1 MTESDVELVRMY
13 RILDYASHRLAQ
25 ENAVV
30 GRLQSVASTFIAF
43 SISAIGAVIAL
54 EIPDLLLLLTIL
66 FSLSALLISSVLM
79 IRASMTQVSETRDLG
94 KTAWFNRGNNT
105 VDGKRSEG
113 YKIAQSNED
122 LVNFRE
128 NLQLNEPDWKNDC
141 SSHILQLFNTQKAR
155 MVQIENMNDA
165 FRKGMYTSVCILII
179 GFILNTVL
187 FTLEFLQT
195 MNP

>member
-1 MTESDVELVRMY
+1 MTESDVELERMY
-13 RILDYASHRLAQ
+13 RTLDYASHRLAQ
-25 ENAVV
+25 ENIVV

-43 SISAIGAVIAL
+43 SISAIAAVIAL
-54 EIPDLLLLLTIL
+54 EITDYILLYTVL

-94 KTAWFNRGNNT
+94 KTAWFNKGNNT
-105 VDGKRSEG
+105 SDGKKSEG
-113 YKIAQSNED
+113 YKITQSNED

-128 NLQLNEPDWKNDC
+128 ILQLNEADWKNDC

-155 MVQIENMNDA
+155 MVQIENMNAA
-165 FRKGMYTSVCILII
+165 FRKGMYTSVFILVI
-179 GFILNTVL
+179 GFIVNSVL

-195 MNP
+195 